1 MNIKEF
7 LFFTIAVLL
16 GVAAA
21 WSMPARPGVRAYA
34 DPAGREY
41 QFTLVGD
48 EFFHQY
54 VDADGNAFIRDEE
67 GYFHPVGEEASEL
80 SLRVASEQRRL
91 RRIPAAIRRSPGEE
105 NLSQVQHIGD
115 VRIPIILVQYQD
127 LKFRDKSPVATF
139 SRFFTEDP
147 RSAKNYFETQSGG
160 QFRPQFDLYGPV
172 TLPNIRSF
180 YGRNTL
186 EGGDRAVGQMVAE
199 ACQAADRSLDFSIY
213 DYNGDGE
220 CDVIIIVYAGDGEA
234 SSNAYNAADAIWP
247 CQWDLETSDYGK
259 ALQLDDTKVNMFAV
273 FNELNGDNL
282 NKIDGVGTFCHEFS
296 HCLGLPDF
304 YDTQYGPH
312 FGMGD
317 WSIMDHASYNDNGYT
332 PIGYS
337 AYEKEFM
344 GWIEIPEA
352 KENTLYTLTP
362 MNLKDEATDM
372 AVRLTNNADPDEYY
386 ILENRKKQGWDA
398 FMPAEGMLIT
408 HFTYSA
414 TAWDKNQ
421 VNDYDLQRATVIPAD
436 NDLKLDKQTYYG
448 ETYYYI
454 NAADLKGDL
463 WPYNGNNELTD
474 TSVPAA
480 KVNTGGYM
488 SKPITEITKNNDGTI
503 SFYAMRGALAP
514 VDAPTALSHNILSE
528 SSALISWECEDGNVG
543 SYDLEVSGHVDN
555 PFTLLSETSFT
566 SDSHGWATT
575 GYATYDDGEGGVRL
589 GSNKQQGSLTSP
601 VYTVEDGHDK
611 VTVALSVKYYNANDN
626 AVARVSLLDASGK
639 AKETRDV
646 ALTAN
651 YAANNLTFEAA
662 PGQKFSIRI
671 ETTGNKKRVCVR
683 KASIYSGEG
692 ISESPALFA
701 VAEPML
707 FTGLKEKSHTVT
719 GLAVGGVYDYRV
731 RALPADE
738 ESYKASEWSPKAV
751 LDLSAV
757 TGVGLLPVDAAAPE
771 RWITLQG
778 VQLAGRPTQPG
789 IYLHVA
795 NGKTQKVIIR

>member
-1 MNIKEF
+1 MKRISTF
-7 LFFTIAVLL
+7 IIAA
-16 GVAAA
+16 GIAASGWA
-21 WSMPARPGVRAYA
+21 IPARQGVRTFTQP
-34 DPAGREY
+34 DGSQIRL
-41 QFTLVGD
+41 TLVGD
-48 EFFHQY
+48 EYSHNY
-54 VDADGNAFIRDEE
+54 VSADGHIMKRGADGFFR
-67 GYFHPVGEEASEL
+67 PVTEAEVAERHAAAITRRAQRNIPVRRAASE
-80 SLRVASEQRRL
+80 
-91 RRIPAAIRRSPGEE
+91 
-105 NLSQVQHIGD
+105 NWSQVPHIGSPR
-115 VRIPIILVQYQD
+115 VPVLLVQYSDYKFKDQD
-127 LKFRDKSPVATF
+127 PKATF
-139 SRFFTEDP
+139 DAFFADGPKSAHQYFLDQSNGKFDCRFDI
-147 RSAKNYFETQSGG
+147 
-160 QFRPQFDLYGPV
+160 YGPV
-172 TLPNIRSF
+172 TLKGKRVD
-180 YGRNTL
+180 YGGNDWYGND
-186 EGGDRAVGQMVAE
+186 EGVGTMVGE
-199 ACQAADRSLDFSIY
+199 ACLALDSSIKFSDY
-213 DYNGDGE
+213 DNDGDGE
-220 CDVIIIVYAGDGEA
+220 CDVVIVLYAGDGEA
-234 SSNAYNAADAIWP
+234 SSYQDDAEDSVWP
-247 CQWDLETSDYGK
+247 CQWELAKSDYGK
-259 ALQLDDTKVNMFAV
+259 SLTLDNTKVNLFAV
-273 FNELNGDNL
+273 FNELYGEDL
-282 NKIDGVGTFCHEFS
+282 SKIDGIGTFCHEFS

>member
-312 FGMGD
+312 FGMGS
-317 WSIMDHASYNDNGYT
+317 WSIMDHGGYNNSGLT

-344 GWIEIPEA
+344 GWFEIEEA
-352 KENTLYTLTP
+352 RPNTRYSLYSHNSSSAP
-362 MNLKDEATDM
+362 AEGKKAI
-372 AVRLTNNADPDEYY
+372 RFTNPADPDEFY
-386 ILENRKKQGWDA
+386 ILEARRRREWDA
-398 FMPAEGMLIT
+398 YMPAEGLLIT
-408 HFTYSA
+408 HFTYDPV
-414 TAWDKNQ
+414 AWEQNV
-421 VNDYDLQRATVIPAD
+421 VNDDDLQRATIIPAD
-436 NDLKLDKQTYYG
+436 GELLMDREFYYG
-448 ETYYYI
+448 MSMYFI
-454 NAADLKGDL
+454 NEANQLGDL
-463 WPYNGNNELTD
+463 WPQPGATSLTD
-474 TSVPAA
+474 TSFPAA
-480 KVNTGGYM
+480 SVNTGGFM
-488 SKPITEITKNNDGTI
+488 SKPILDIEWNEASAGA
-503 SFYAMRGALAP
+503 SFHTG
-514 VDAPTALSHNILSE
+514 DFDLSGVKSPLKE
-528 SSALISWECEDGNVG
+528 GED
-543 SYDLEVSGHVDN
+543 
-555 PFTLLSETSFT
+555 SF
-566 SDSHGWATT
+566 G
-575 GYATYDDGEGGVRL
+575 
-589 GSNKQQGSLTSP
+589 Q
-601 VYTVEDGHDK
+601 
-611 VTVALSVKYYNANDN
+611 
-626 AVARVSLLDASGK
+626 GK
-639 AKETRDV
+639 AEEWFTIDGLPLADR
-646 ALTAN
+646 
-651 YAANNLTFEAA
+651 
-662 PGQKFSIRI
+662 
-671 ETTGNKKRVCVR
+671 
-683 KASIYSGEG
+683 
-692 ISESPALFA
+692 PA
-701 VAEPML
+701 
-707 FTGLKEKSHTVT
+707 T
-719 GLAVGGVYDYRV
+719 
-731 RALPADE
+731 
-738 ESYKASEWSPKAV
+738 
-751 LDLSAV
+751 
-757 TGVGLLPVDAAAPE
+757 
-771 RWITLQG
+771 
-778 VQLAGRPTQPG
+778 PG
-789 IYLHVA
+789 IYI
-795 NGKTQKVIIR
+795 QKQGERRSKIVIRKK